1 MVLLLCTLKFRAM
14 AKIIVTV
21 ILQGDNSLRRTKK
34 RLIYSSPSLGAA
46 TTSNGSAVSRSVS
59 NNVGAE
65 QNVLPTSDKSSGL
78 SNSTIPQNQNKGNEN
93 PNAYNEPMRKELIEQ
108 AAANEDTRV
117 NSKKSELHLKD
128 DNDTVVKLTPQELKY
143 YRELVKKVW

>member
-1 MVLLLCTLKFRAM
+1 M

-46 TTSNGSAVSRSVS
+46 TVSNVGAVSTLA
-59 NNVGAE
+59 NNVGTDTRGGSS
-65 QNVLPTSDKSSGL
+65 TSDKYSGL

-93 PNAYNEPMRKELIEQ
+93 PNASNEAIEPKE
-108 AAANEDTRV
+108 
-117 NSKKSELHLKD
+117 SELERKIRERVENSHVPKLLKTIEKRYD
-128 DNDTVVKLTPQELKY
+128 KRVSNFVYGVF
-143 YRELVKKVW
+143 

>member
-34 RLIYSSPSLGAA
+34 RLIYSSQSLGVA

-78 SNSTIPQNQNKGNEN
+78 SNSTI
-93 PNAYNEPMRKELIEQ
+93 
-108 AAANEDTRV
+108 
-117 NSKKSELHLKD
+117 
-128 DNDTVVKLTPQELKY
+128 
-143 YRELVKKVW
+143 

>member
-1 MVLLLCTLKFRAM
+1 MLLLLRTLKFRAM
-14 AKIIVTV
+14 AKVIVTV
-21 ILQGDNSLRRTKK
+21 ILQGDNSFRRTKK

-78 SNSTIPQNQNKGNEN
+78 SNSTISHKQEKGNEN
-93 PNAYNEPMRKELIEQ
+93 PNASDPRQYLVPAKKAMYDVVVEKIKMC
-108 AAANEDTRV
+108 
-117 NSKKSELHLKD
+117 KSENKAYNCNYNL
-128 DNDTVVKLTPQELKY
+128 
-143 YRELVKKVW
+143 

>member
-1 MVLLLCTLKFRAM
+1 MLLLLRTLKFRAM

-34 RLIYSSPSLGAA
+34 RLIYSSPSLGVA

-78 SNSTIPQNQNKGNEN
+78 SNSTISHKQEKGNEN
-93 PNAYNEPMRKELIEQ
+93 PNASNEAIEPKE
-108 AAANEDTRV
+108 
-117 NSKKSELHLKD
+117 SELERKIRERVENSHVPKLLKAIEKRYD
-128 DNDTVVKLTPQELKY
+128 KRVSNFVYGVF
-143 YRELVKKVW
+143 